1 MKIALTEFAGTAPKL
16 DRVMLADDLAQEA
29 VNVGFDMGLLSGA
42 LISTVP
48 STEFAGLPAGVQAIA
63 KPASINARLAFTGYL
78 KGGVYANMLAPSDT
92 WGRVYFLGYNFNTS
106 LYRLYF
112 TTKDNYTAGGLTVDP
127 TRYTLG
133 VPAPV
138 APAVIYEVAIDK
150 TALEVEAGTEVTLD
164 MQKSAYVFTI
174 VDAYGHEGP
183 PSVPTAIVD
192 LPYDAPFAARMN
204 IPAQTFPSMNMVGG
218 RRRFYRASFDGSTS
232 DWQFVADL
240 PIETLSWSD
249 QLPLGQEGETLVS
262 TDWVQPP
269 EMDDFTVVNG
279 SFLAGCRAN
288 QVMYSAYLLPHAWP
302 ESLRF
307 PLPYTVVAIKSTL
320 GGLFIGTNG
329 APFWASGTDPAAAVP
344 VNLGLNLPCLSAA
357 SVVDMGGWVIYA
369 SHDGLVSAEA
379 GGVTLL
385 SGDFVDRM
393 RWLRDFNPASIKA
406 FGHEG
411 DYYFSVN
418 NSDWWVFNATAG
430 RGLRKVTLQSIVP
443 SAVRQVMYDSARDTT
458 VMVVAGGKVHDVVS
472 AQDPSQTF
480 KWASKEFF
488 RSPVQFSTAQ
498 VVSSQY
504 PVTLTVT
511 GDGVAE
517 RYVALNERPFRL
529 KPLGRKTRWSL
540 SVEAN
545 ALARVSS
552 FAVCQSPSELVNG

>member
-1 MKIALTEFAGTAPKL
+1 
-16 DRVMLADDLAQEA
+16 V
-29 VNVGFDMGLLSGA
+29 
-42 LISTVP
+42 
-48 STEFAGLPAGVQAIA
+48 
-63 KPASINARLAFTGYL
+63 
-78 KGGVYANMLAPSDT
+78 
-92 WGRVYFLGYNFNTS
+92 
-106 LYRLYF
+106 
-112 TTKDNYTAGGLTVDP
+112 
-127 TRYTLG
+127 LG
-133 VPAPV
+133 VPAPI
-138 APAVIYEVAIDK
+138 APAIIYQVSIDK
-150 TALEVEAGTEVTLD
+150 TALEVAAGTEVVLD
-164 MQKSAYVFTI
+164 MQKVAYVFTI

-183 PSVPTAIVD
+183 PSTPTAVVD
-192 LPYDAPFAARMN
+192 VPYDAPFAVRMS
-204 IPAQTFPSMNMVGG
+204 IPSQTFSSMNMVGG
-218 RRRFYRASFDGSTS
+218 RRRFYRASFDGATS

-240 PIETLSWSD
+240 PIEALDWSD
-249 QLPLGQEGETLVS
+249 QLGLGQEGETLVS

-269 EMDDFTVVNG
+269 EMSDFTVVNG

-288 QVMYSAYLLPHAWP
+288 QVMYSANMLPHAWP

-369 SHDGLVSAEA
+369 SQDGLVSAEA

-385 SGDFVDRM
+385 SGEYVDRM
-393 RWLRDFNPASIKA
+393 RWLRDFSPESIKA

-418 NSDWWVFNATAG
+418 NSDWWVFNAKAG
-430 RGLRKVTLQSIVP
+430 RGLRKVTLQNIVP
-443 SAVRQVMYDSARDTT
+443 STVRQVVYDSARDTT
-458 VMVVAGGKVHDVVS
+458 MLVVIGGKVHDVVS
-472 AQDPSQTF
+472 TQNPAQTF
-480 KWASKEFF
+480 KWTSKEF
-488 RSPVQFSTAQ
+488 RLSPVHFSTGQ

-504 PVTLTVT
+504 PVTLSVSA
-511 GDGVAE
+511 DGATE

-529 KPLGRKTRWSL
+529 KAVGNKTRWSL

-552 FAVCQSPSELVNG
+552 FTVCQSPAELING